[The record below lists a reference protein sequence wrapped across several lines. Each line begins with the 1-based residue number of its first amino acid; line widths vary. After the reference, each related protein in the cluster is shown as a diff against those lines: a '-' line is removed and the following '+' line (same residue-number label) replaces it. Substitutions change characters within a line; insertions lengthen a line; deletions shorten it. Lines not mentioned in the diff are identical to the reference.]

1 MGKAGQN
8 FIHWKGNYRKIVFFI
23 EDVDSLTGFKAS
35 WGMSENES
43 SMALISKS
51 SEGVNPGIELSGQE
65 VIVTILPQDTTPLVP
80 MKYYHELKLLD
91 LEDKPSTPAI
101 GEVDLKPVIL

>member
-1 MGKAGQN
+1 MGKIGQN
-8 FIHWKGNYRKIVFFI
+8 FIHFKGNYRKIIFFI
-23 EDVDSLTGFKAS
+23 EDVDSLTGFKAF
-35 WGMSENES
+35 WGMSEDAS
-43 SMALISKS
+43 AAALVSKS
-51 SEGVNPGIELSGQE
+51 SEGANPGIELSGKE
-65 VIVTILPQDTTPLVP
+65 VIVTILPQDTTSLVP